1 MKRKG
6 IRFRRAVMLLLLLEP
21 VVAAAEVA
29 FEPVYSVGGFGI
41 GRERFDRPV
50 DVVEDR
56 DETIYVV
63 DQRNNRIEVL
73 DRRGRFLREWGSRGF
88 SPGSFDSPSA
98 IAQDPVFGNLL
109 VVDTLN
115 HRVQRFD
122 TSGKLLSTF
131 GRLGSRDG
139 DFNSPRDIAVDRKG
153 NIYVADTGNDR
164 IQKFDPSGKFLAAW
178 GKFERRRGVELKN
191 PVSVAYS
198 DEGFGHIFA
207 LTSPDCRVQK
217 FDVDGNFVAEWQMHQ
232 KGEGALCGPS
242 RIRIEPRRYT
252 VYIADTEN
260 DRVILFD
267 KDGGY
272 LGELRGGETPFS
284 KPAGVFVVQTFGE
297 NVLVADTGNN
307 LIQKLRRVR

>member
-1 MKRKG
+1 MKRSVWG
-6 IRFRRAVMLLLLLEP
+6 LAAAGLWLLLGP
-21 VVAAAEVA
+21 AAAAAEVA
-29 FEPVYSVGGFGI
+29 FDPVYSVGGYGI
-41 GRERFDRPV
+41 GRERFDGPV

-63 DQRNNRIEVL
+63 DRGNNRIQVL
-73 DRRGRFLREWGSRGF
+73 DRRGRFLREWGGRGF
-88 SPGSFDSPSA
+88 APGSFDSPSA
-98 IAQDPVFGNLL
+98 IALDPVSGTLL

-122 TSGKLLSTF
+122 TSGKFLGSF

-139 DFNSPRDIAVDRKG
+139 DFNAPRDIAVDRKG
-153 NIYVADTGNDR
+153 NIYVADTGNNR
-164 IQKFDPSGKFLAAW
+164 IQKFDPSGRFLAAW
-178 GKFERRRGVELKN
+178 GKFERRRGVQLEN

-217 FDVDGNFVAEWQMHQ
+217 FDIDGNLVAEWTMHRR
-232 KGEGALCGPS
+232 GEGALCGPS
-242 RIRIEPRRYT
+242 RIRVEPRRYT

-267 KDGGY
+267 KNGEP
-272 LGELRGGETPFS
+272 LGDLRGDGTPFR
-284 KPAGVFVVQTFGE
+284 KPAGVSVVQTFGE
-297 NVLVADTGNN
+297 YVLVADTGNN
-307 LIQKLRRVR
+307 LIQKFRRVR